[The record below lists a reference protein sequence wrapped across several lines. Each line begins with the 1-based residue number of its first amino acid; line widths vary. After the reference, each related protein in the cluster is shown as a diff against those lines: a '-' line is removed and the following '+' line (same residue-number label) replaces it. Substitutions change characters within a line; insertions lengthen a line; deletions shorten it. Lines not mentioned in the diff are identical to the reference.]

1 MLVEH
6 SRKCG
11 ELKVCLVGN
20 EATAVAASTC
30 TDRECH
36 HVAALEF
43 ETAYRIVEFVIRQS
57 VHVAIAVFQSEVIH
71 RRTLEVLFRVDSER
85 FEVLAV
91 REDDG
96 TGVVHSHLTV
106 HIVLSL
112 LAVDVDVLHVA
123 CQHERR
129 LHLVDNHHGVRI
141 DDVHT
146 SCRSK
151 RCDAGNVEVY
161 CIGDAHS
168 RCHLIGYVRIVLCRL
183 EECRDALQVVV

>member
-6 SRKCG
+6 CRQCG
-11 ELKVCLVGN
+11 KLKVSLVGN
-20 EATAVAASTC
+20 EATAVAASAC
-30 TDRECH
+30 ADRECH

-43 ETAYRIVEFVIRQS
+43 ETAYRIVEFGIRQS
-57 VHVAIAVFQSEVIH
+57 VHVAVAVLQSEVVD

-96 TGVVHSHLTV
+96 ASVIHSHLTV
-106 HIVLSL
+106 HIVLRL

-123 CQHERR
+123 SQDERR
-129 LHLVDNHHGVRI
+129 LHIVDYHHCVRI

-146 SCRSK
+146 SCRGK
-151 RCDAGNVEVY
+151 RCDAGNVEVHS
-161 CIGDAHS
+161 IGDAHS

-183 EECRDALQVVV
+183 EECHYALQVVV